1 MNFSNL
7 SQTKIFKNERLW
19 SFVFW
24 FLSLVF
30 LDQISKYWIFN
41 FGHKGVSVFLG
52 RPFVGI
58 TLFYNQYFAFSLP
71 FDQILIYIIYFFV
84 LTVIVVHL
92 FLNFQKFSNY
102 EYLGWLLVLAG
113 GLSNIVERLITGRV
127 QDFIY
132 IFSGIFNFADIYI
145 ILGLVILLFTKAKK
159 L

>member
-30 LDQISKYWIFN
+30 LDQISKYWVFN
-41 FGHKGVSVFLG
+41 FGHEGVSVFLG

-71 FDQILIYIIYFFV
+71 FDPILIYIIYFFV
-84 LTVIVVHL
+84 LAVIAIHL
-92 FLNFQKFSNY
+92 YLNFRKFSKY
-102 EYLGWLLVLAG
+102 EYIGWLLILAG
-113 GLSNIVERLITGRV
+113 GVSNIVERMIQGSV

-132 IFSGIFNFADIYI
+132 IAGGIFNFADIYI
-145 ILGLVILLFTKAKK
+145 ILGLLILLFTKVKK